1 MTSKKIDLLEQ
12 MKRDEEQ
19 LKLRQKELAEEIEL
33 DIHRQNLLEQSGT
46 INKLKT
52 QLELFRNKI
61 MEEEIAPNNYK
72 LLVVNKQREYDELI
86 NSGNR
91 WNHLSEEEMINKFD
105 NVEQCGQYFLKI
117 KQDIELK
124 KGELQKLES
133 NISQLKEPHNRI
145 KITSME
151 YFDNISKCND
161 KTIKNMDIAM
171 KLTNANGDVYGVDK
185 ELISGNFTGSTKYD
199 MLPILTTIL
208 GVLDKQQQSIE
219 TINKRLDSAS
229 I

>member
-52 QLELFRNKI
+52 QLDLFRNKI

-72 LLVVNKQREYDELI
+72 LLVFNKQREYSELI
-86 NSGNR
+86 KSGQK
-91 WNHLSEEEMINKFD
+91 WDHLSEEEIINKFD

-124 KGELQKLES
+124 KVELQKLES
-133 NISQLKEPHNRI
+133 NISQLKEPHTRI
-145 KITSME
+145 KITSKE

-161 KTIKNMDIAM
+161 KTIEEIKN
-171 KLTNANGDVYGVDK
+171 GVVVCPARNNK
-185 ELISGNFTGSTKYD
+185 FMATGNFTGSTKYD

>member
-52 QLELFRNKI
+52 QLDLFRNKI

-72 LLVVNKQREYDELI
+72 LLVFNKQREYSELI
-86 NSGNR
+86 KSGQIC
-91 WNHLSEEEMINKFD
+91 HLSEEEIINKFD
-105 NVEQCGQYFLKI
+105 NVEQCGQYFLK
-117 KQDIELK
+117 KVTPPAVL
-124 KGELQKLES
+124 GLVLELQKL
-133 NISQLKEPHNRI
+133 KEPHKRI
-145 KITSME
+145 KITSRE

-161 KTIKNMDIAM
+161 KTIEEIKN
-171 KLTNANGDVYGVDK
+171 GVDESNK
-185 ELISGNFTGSTKYD
+185 FMVTGNFTGSTKYD
-199 MLPILTTIL
+199 MVPILTTIL